1 MRTASNR
8 ALARALGVSET
19 AVRKAEKAGRIRRAG
34 DGSWDVDRVKAAWG
48 ANSDLAQQRPPSPG
62 LRPVPGA
69 AVGAVRETLRE
80 QGESVPAAG
89 GGMTFL
95 QARTANEVLKAQ
107 ERKLR
112 LGRLKGELVDRA
124 RTTALVFRLARAERD
139 AWLQW
144 PARIAATLAA
154 ELGVEAHA
162 MQTVLERSLR
172 EQLEQLAE
180 PRLDLR

>member
-1 MRTASNR
+1 MRTSSNR
-8 ALARALGVSET
+8 QLARQLGVSET
-19 AVRKAEKAGRIRRAG
+19 AIRKAEKTGRIRRAG
-34 DGSWDVDRVKAAWG
+34 DGSWDVDRVKAAWQ
-48 ANSDLAQQRPPSPG
+48 ANTDAGQQRAPG
-62 LRPVPGA
+62 LRPVPEA
-69 AVGAVRETLRE
+69 AVGAVRETLRDH
-80 QGESVPAAG
+80 GESVPA

-154 ELGVEAHA
+154 ELGVEAHGL
-162 MQTVLERSLR
+162 QTALERALR
-172 EQLEQLAE
+172 DQLDGIAE

>member
-1 MRTASNR
+1 MRTGSNR

-34 DGSWDVDRVKAAWG
+34 DGSWEVERVRAAWH
-48 ANSDLAQQRPPSPG
+48 ANTDAGQQRASSPG
-62 LRPVPGA
+62 LRPVPEA

-80 QGESVPAAG
+80 HGEGGVPAG
-89 GGMTFL
+89 GGTTFL

-124 RTTALVFRLARAERD
+124 RTSALVFRLARQERD
-139 AWLQW
+139 AWIAW

-154 ELGVEAHA
+154 ELGWDAAQRAEQIEAWA
-162 MQTVLERSLR
+162 
-172 EQLEQLAE
+172 AE
-180 PRLDLR
+180 ARAEGVVGSA